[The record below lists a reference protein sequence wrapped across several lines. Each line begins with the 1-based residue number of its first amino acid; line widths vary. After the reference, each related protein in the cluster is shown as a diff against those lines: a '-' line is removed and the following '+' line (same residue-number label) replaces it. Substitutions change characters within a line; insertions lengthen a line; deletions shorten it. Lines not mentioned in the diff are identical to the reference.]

1 MIIYNFVDKFLMN
14 DFTDTIVKILSK
26 DKKKENFIIFDI
38 GCFKGNFSINL
49 KKKIAIDSDFYLF
62 DANPELKIKN
72 FKYENIAISD
82 KVGTSKFNLNTFFP
96 SSGSSL
102 KDIIKNDFIWNVTRR
117 LFSFNLLKTFKTIE
131 VETTTIDNICIKNNI
146 NEIDVLKIDT
156 EGSELNVLKG
166 ASKMLKNT
174 KIILVEI
181 LDEKKNYDEKYKK
194 VCDLIE
200 SFGFEKCLEKRIL
213 SLSILSKCKSVDVLF
228 KKSI

>member
-14 DFTDTIVKILSK
+14 DFTDPIVKILNK

-38 GCFKGNFSINL
+38 GCFRGNFSINL
-49 KKKIAIDSDFYLF
+49 KKKISIDSNFYLF

-102 KDIIKNDFIWNVTRR
+102 KDIIKNDVIWNITRR

-131 VETTTIDNICIKNNI
+131 VETTTIDNICFKNNI

>member
-1 MIIYNFVDKFLMN
+1 M
-14 DFTDTIVKILSK
+14 
-26 DKKKENFIIFDI
+26 
-38 GCFKGNFSINL
+38 
-49 KKKIAIDSDFYLF
+49 
-62 DANPELKIKN
+62 
-72 FKYENIAISD
+72 
-82 KVGTSKFNLNTFFP
+82 
-96 SSGSSL
+96 
-102 KDIIKNDFIWNVTRR
+102 
-117 LFSFNLLKTFKTIE
+117 
-131 VETTTIDNICIKNNI
+131 ETTTIDNICFKNNI

>member
-14 DFTDTIVKILSK
+14 DFTDPIVKILNK

-38 GCFKGNFSINL
+38 GCFRGNFSINL
-49 KKKIAIDSDFYLF
+49 KKKISIDSNFYLF

-72 FKYENIAISD
+72 FKYENIAVSD

-102 KDIIKNDFIWNVTRR
+102 KDIIKNDVIWNITRR

-131 VETTTIDNICIKNNI
+131 VETTTIDNICFKNNI

>member
-1 MIIYNFVDKFLMN
+1 MN
-14 DFTDTIVKILSK
+14 DFTDPIVKILNK

-38 GCFKGNFSINL
+38 GCFRGNFSINL
-49 KKKIAIDSDFYLF
+49 KKKISIDSNFYLF

-102 KDIIKNDFIWNVTRR
+102 KDIIKNDVIWNITRR
-117 LFSFNLLKTFKTIE
+117 LFSFNLLKTFKIIE
-131 VETTTIDNICIKNNI
+131 VETTTIDNICFKNNI

>member
-14 DFTDTIVKILSK
+14 DFTDTIVKILNE

-38 GCFKGNFSINL
+38 GCFRGNFSINL

-102 KDIIKNDFIWNVTRR
+102 KDIIKNDVIWNITRR
-117 LFSFNLLKTFKTIE
+117 LFSLNILKTFKTIE
-131 VETTTIDNICIKNNI
+131 VETTTIDNICFKYNI

-181 LDEKKNYDEKYKK
+181 LDEKKNYDEKYKT
-194 VCDLIE
+194 VCDLLE

-213 SLSILSKCKSVDVLF
+213 SLSIFSKCKSVDVLF